1 MLILSATSPLIRPL
15 AMTIRAQHVALRD
28 FFEDRLRARPAD
40 HLGHNVSLGHR
51 VTMIEL
57 HHEVR
62 KGAAAIEAGHSSQ
75 LGEQFPLVPS
85 VRGSSHEV
93 ARGSRCA

>member
-28 FFEDRLRARPAD
+28 FIEDRLRAYSAD
-40 HLGHNVSLGHR
+40 HLRHNVSLVRR

-62 KGAAAIEAGHSSQ
+62 KRTAAIEAGHSSQ
-75 LGEQFPLVPS
+75 LREQFDLVPTVS
-85 VRGSSHEV
+85 GSSHEV
-93 ARGSRCA
+93 A